1 MQDSIDVHTRLGAL
15 AGEQS
20 SVKRGRWCQGSAF
33 LLATS
38 ETVRPHYIAVRN
50 GGTLRATEGGE

>member
-1 MQDSIDVHTRLGAL
+1 
-15 AGEQS
+15 
-20 SVKRGRWCQGSAF
+20 VKRDRWCQGSAF

-50 GGTLRATEGGE
+50 GGTLRATEGRA